1 VTRRWC
7 LFLDLDGTL
16 IEIAASPSAVA
27 VPADLA
33 PLLTELQASLDGAL
47 AIVSGRPIA
56 EIDRLLRPL
65 RLAAAGVHGCEMRA
79 HAHGTIELAT
89 PPFPHRMLA
98 SLRDRLGSHNGVV
111 IEEKGSGVALHYRHA
126 PELES
131 RIRALAREMPLEDHG
146 LHIVHGRKV
155 VELLPARASKRA
167 AVEDF
172 LTRAPF
178 RDRQPIM
185 IGDDAADAPAID
197 AVRAL
202 GGLGLRVAGEHFAPH
217 DADFA
222 GPADVRQWLR
232 TFADGRVPSR
242 PTPLHESA

>member
-16 IEIAASPSAVA
+16 IEIAAAPTGVI
-27 VPADLA
+27 VPADLVPMLHQLHA
-33 PLLTELQASLDGAL
+33 ALDGAL

-56 EIDRLLRPL
+56 EIDRLLQPL

-79 HAHGTIELAT
+79 QAHGAIELAT
-89 PPFPHRMLA
+89 PPFPQRVLA
-98 SLRDRLGSHNGVV
+98 SLRDRLGPHDGVA
-111 IEEKGSGVALHYRHA
+111 IEEKGPGVALHYRHA

-131 RIRALAREMPLEDHG
+131 RIRALTREMSLEEHG
-146 LHIVHGRKV
+146 LRIVHGRKV

-202 GGLGLRVAGEHFAPH
+202 GGLGLRVAGEHFAPA
-217 DADFA
+217 DADFS
-222 GPADVRQWLR
+222 GPAGVRAWLR
-232 TFADGRVPSR
+232 ALADGPSHGLPAR
-242 PTPLHESA
+242 PRTSV